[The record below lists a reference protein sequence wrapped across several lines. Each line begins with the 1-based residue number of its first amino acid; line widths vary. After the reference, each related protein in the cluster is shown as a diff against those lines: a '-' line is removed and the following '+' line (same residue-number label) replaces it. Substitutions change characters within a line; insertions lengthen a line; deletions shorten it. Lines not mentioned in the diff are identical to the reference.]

1 MSGRTPWRARA
12 MLGATLLGWREA
24 GFLIPSRHAAC
35 AAPIHY
41 PAIGERLA
49 AALPATV
56 AILEAA
62 AALVPELLAMR
73 GPAPEPRLDQDWF
86 CGLDAALATALVR
99 WRRPRRI
106 VEIGCGHSTRFMA
119 RAIRD
124 GGLETDLV
132 CIDPLPRAPL
142 AGLKL
147 RHVAST
153 VQAAPASAFAGLAAG
168 DVLFIDSSHVLM
180 PGSDV
185 DVLLNV
191 ILPSLPAGVLVHVHD
206 VFLPDP
212 YPEVWAWR
220 GYNEQLL
227 VAALIAGGRLEP
239 IIASHWLRAH
249 RPELIEGSPLAA
261 LAPPSGA
268 FESSFWG
275 VLR

>member
-1 MSGRTPWRARA
+1 

-24 GFLIPSRHAAC
+24 GFLIPSRHAAD
-35 AAPIHY
+35 AAPVHY

-49 AALPATV
+49 TALPATV
-56 AILEAA
+56 ATLEVA

-86 CGLDAALATALVR
+86 CGLDAALAYALVR
-99 WRRPRRI
+99 SRRPRRI

-124 GGLETDLV
+124 GGLEAELV
-132 CIDPLPRAPL
+132 CIDPEPRAPL

-147 RHVAST
+147 RHLACT

-168 DVLFIDSSHVLM
+168 DVLFVDSSHVLM

-185 DVLLNV
+185 DMLLNV
-191 ILPSLPAGVLVHVHD
+191 ILPTLPAGVLVHVHD

-212 YPEVWAWR
+212 YPTIWAWR
-220 GYNEQLL
+220 CYNEQLL
-227 VAALIAGGRLEP
+227 VAALVAGGRLEP
-239 IIASHWLRAH
+239 LVACHWLRAH
-249 RPELIEGSPLAA
+249 RPDLVEASPLAA
-261 LAPPSGA
+261 LSRPSGA